1 MIYFDA
7 AATTFQKPP
16 AVRQAVLRAME
27 TMSSPGRGNYQS
39 AALAAETLYACR
51 EEISALFGVE
61 DPENVVFTS
70 NATHA
75 LNLAIHS
82 LVPPG
87 GRVVISGYEHNAVT
101 RPLHAIPELQIHVVN
116 TPLFDQP
123 AMLQGFRELV
133 TEGTDAVIC
142 THVSN
147 VFGYILPI
155 AEIARICRERGV
167 PLIVDASQSAGSIPI
182 HMGEL
187 GADFIAMPGHKG
199 LYGPQGTGVLL
210 CASAGKPLLCGGT
223 GSNSKEQSMPDFLPD
238 RMEAGTHNMPGIAG
252 LLEGVRFVRRT
263 GVEAIGRHG
272 WQLKEQLRQRPGR
285 GQPLPGLRHGGQPP
299 PGRRPV
305 PGPQGDGLRSLLPG
319 HGRGGLCPA
328 GRLPLR
334 ALCPPDRGDHP
345 ERHGALLRVRLQH
358 RRGSGR
364 LPAAAPATKNLQ
376 IDANCPCVFLAI
388 SWHLL

>member
-16 AVRQAVLRAME
+16 SVRQAVLQAME
-27 TMSSPGRGNYQS
+27 TLSSPGRGNYQS
-39 AALAAETLYACR
+39 AALAAETLYTCR
-51 EEISALFGVE
+51 EELSALFGVE
-61 DPENVVFTS
+61 DPENIVFTS

-75 LNLAIHS
+75 LNIAIRS

-101 RPLHAIPELQIHVVN
+101 RPLHAVPNLQIHVVN
-116 TPLFDQP
+116 TPLFDQQ
-123 AMLQGFRELV
+123 AMLRGFQDLI

-155 AEIARICRERGV
+155 AEIAQLCHERGV

-187 GADFIAMPGHKG
+187 GAAFIAMPGHKG

-210 CASAGKPLLCGGT
+210 CGQEGKPLLYGGT
-223 GSNSKEQSMPDFLPD
+223 GSNSREQSMPDFLPD

-252 LLEGVRFVRRT
+252 LLAGVRFVRRM
-263 GVEAIGRHG
+263 GVEAIQRHSS
-272 WQLKEQLRQRPGR
+272 QLKEQLRQ
-285 GQPLPGLRHGGQPP
+285 GLSGDTRFQIFASENAAVQAGVLSL
-299 PGRRPV
+299 V
-305 PGPQGDGLRSLLPG
+305 PQDVDCEAFCQMMAEAGIAL
-319 HGRGGLCPA
+319 RGGFHCAPYA
-328 GRLPLR
+328 HQTVGTIQT
-334 ALCPPDRGDHP
+334 GT
-345 ERHGALLRVRLQH
+345 VRFSVSAFNTSQEVD
-358 RRGSGR
+358 
-364 LPAAAPATKNLQ
+364 T
-376 IDANCPCVFLAI
+376 FLGEMKKQKI
-388 SWHLL
+388 YK

>member
-16 AVRQAVLRAME
+16 AVKQAVLRAME

-39 AALAAETLYACR
+39 AALAAEALYACR
-51 EEISALFGVE
+51 EEVAALFGVE

-75 LNLAIHS
+75 LNIAIRS

-101 RPLHAIPELQIHVVN
+101 RPLHNIPDVEIHVVN
-116 TPLFDQP
+116 TPLFDRQ
-123 AMLQGFRELV
+123 AMLRGFRDLV
-133 TEGTDAVIC
+133 TEGTDAVVC
-142 THVSN
+142 AHVSN
-147 VFGYILPI
+147 VFGFILPI
-155 AEIARICRERGV
+155 REIAQICRERGV
-167 PLIVDASQSAGSIPI
+167 PLIVDAAQSAGSLPI

-187 GADFIAMPGHKG
+187 GAEFIAMPGHKG

-210 CASAGKPLLCGGT
+210 CRSGGKPLLCGGT

-238 RMEAGTHNMPGIAG
+238 RLEAGTHNMPGIAG

-272 WQLKEQLRQRPGR
+272 WLLKEQLRR
-285 GQPLPGLRHGGQPP
+285 GLAGCGNFRVFGTEEETLQAAVLSL
-299 PGRRPV
+299 V
-305 PGPQGDGLRSLLPG
+305 PRDTDCETFCQAMAEAGYAL
-319 HGRGGLCPA
+319 RGGFHCAPFAHRTAGTIRSGTVRFSVSAFNTPA
-328 GRLPLR
+328 EVE
-334 ALCPPDRGDHP
+334 AF
-345 ERHGALLRVRLQH
+345 VRCLTTQ
-358 RRGSGR
+358 
-364 LPAAAPATKNLQ
+364 K
-376 IDANCPCVFLAI
+376 IYK
-388 SWHLL
+388 

>member
-16 AVRQAVLRAME
+16 AVRQAVARAME

-39 AALAAETLYACR
+39 AALAAETLYTCR
-51 EEISALFGVE
+51 EEISALFGME

-101 RPLHAIPELQIHVVN
+101 RPLHAIPDLRIHVVN
-116 TPLFDQP
+116 TPLFDQA
-123 AMLQGFRELV
+123 AMVQGFRELV
-133 TEGTDAVIC
+133 REGTDAVIC

-155 AEIARICRERGV
+155 AEIAGICRARGV

-210 CASAGKPLLCGGT
+210 CASAGKPLLRGGT

-238 RMEAGTHNMPGIAG
+238 RMEAGTHNMPGVAG

-263 GVEAIGRHG
+263 GVESIGRHG
-272 WQLKEQLRQRPGR
+272 WQLKEHLRQ
-285 GQPLPGLRHGGQPP
+285 GLAGDQRFRVFGAED
-299 PGRRPV
+299 RRLQAGVLSLV
-305 PGPQGDGLRSLLPG
+305 PAETDSEAFCQAMAEAGFAL
-319 HGRGGLCPA
+319 RGGFHCAPYAHQTA
-328 GRLPLR
+328 GTFMSGTVRFSVSAFNTAGEVEAFLQRLR
-334 ALCPPDRGDHP
+334 
-345 ERHGALLRVRLQH
+345 Q
-358 RRGSGR
+358 
-364 LPAAAPATKNLQ
+364 
-376 IDANCPCVFLAI
+376 
-388 SWHLL
+388 

>member
-16 AVRQAVLRAME
+16 SVRRAVLRAME

-39 AALAAETLYACR
+39 AALAAETVYACR
-51 EEISALFGVE
+51 EEIGALFGVE

-70 NATHA
+70 NATHS

-101 RPLHAIPELQIHVVN
+101 RPIHAIADLQIHVVN

-123 AMLQGFRELV
+123 AMVRGFRDLV
-133 TEGTDAVIC
+133 QEGTDAVIC

-155 AEIARICRERGV
+155 AEIAGICRERGV
-167 PLIVDASQSAGSIPI
+167 PLIVDASQSAGSLPI

-187 GADFIAMPGHKG
+187 GAAFIAMPGHKG

-210 CASAGKPLLCGGT
+210 CAGAGKPLLCGGT
-223 GSNSKEQSMPDFLPD
+223 GSSSKEQSMPDFLPD
-238 RMEAGTHNMPGIAG
+238 RMEAGTHNVPGIAG

-272 WQLKEQLRQRPGR
+272 RQLKEQLRRALAGDGR
-285 GQPLPGLRHGGQPP
+285 FRVFGTED
-299 PGRRPV
+299 GRLQSGVLSLV
-305 PGPQGDGLRSLLPG
+305 PGEMDCETFCQAMAEAGFAL
-319 HGRGGLCPA
+319 RGGFHCAPFAHQTA
-328 GRLPLR
+328 GTIQSGTVRFSVS
-334 ALCPPDRGDHP
+334 AFNTAGEVD
-345 ERHGALLRVRLQH
+345 ALLERLRKQ
-358 RRGSGR
+358 
-364 LPAAAPATKNLQ
+364 K
-376 IDANCPCVFLAI
+376 IYK
-388 SWHLL
+388 